1 MIETNVKKFW
11 KKINWFRR
19 YSILNCLYVCLVTKW
34 RKIKKSKLN
43 NSPTDWVFEK
53 NFSHLFLSRHVLSK
67 LFICF
72 AIPWNFN
79 FAVNLVTSFSRQKPL
94 KSKNKKQDFLEY
106 RVLPS
111 CQVWAQTNK
120 KCKSSPYLAAFCMCP
135 GPAYCVMTWMIAH
148 FILGIQ
154 NDATVNL
161 LHAECMYTKQTTT
174 ATNFKAF
181 PWYFQRTKSDRL
193 LTLLLGDNRT
203 NACSSWSHRLN

>member
-34 RKIKKSKLN
+34 WKIKKSKLN

-94 KSKNKKQDFLEY
+94 KSKNKKHGSFWNTEFYHPAKFELKRIKNAKVVPTLQLFACVLAQ
-106 RVLPS
+106 RVASWLGWLPTS
-111 CQVWAQTNK
+111 FWA
-120 KCKSSPYLAAFCMCP
+120 FR
-135 GPAYCVMTWMIAH
+135 
-148 FILGIQ
+148 
-154 NDATVNL
+154 
-161 LHAECMYTKQTTT
+161 TT
-174 ATNFKAF
+174 
-181 PWYFQRTKSDRL
+181 RR
-193 LTLLLGDNRT
+193 
-203 NACSSWSHRLN
+203 